1 MALTHQRLKEV
12 LSYDPESGHF
22 FWLNPASNRVRRGD
36 CAGTL
41 GLNGYIYIGVDGK
54 RYLAHRL
61 AMFYM
66 EGCMPADMVDH
77 INGIS
82 TDNRNCNLRHASVT
96 VNNENRRGAQA
107 NNSIGVL
114 GVSPSRGKFKAQI
127 QVSGNNLFLGR
138 FSTIESAQAAYIEAR
153 RALHEGNTL

>member
-1 MALTHQRLKEV
+1 MELTHQRLKEA

-22 FWLNPASNRVRRGD
+22 FWLNPASNRVKRGD

-41 GLNGYIYIGVDGK
+41 GLNGYIYISIDGK

-61 AMFYM
+61 AMFYV
-66 EGCMPADMVDH
+66 EECMPADMVDH

-82 TDNRNCNLRHASVT
+82 TDNRACNLRHASIT
-96 VNNENRRGAQA
+96 VNNENRHGAQS
-107 NNSIGVL
+107 NNKLGVL
-114 GVSPSRGKFKAQI
+114 GVSPSRGRFKAQI
-127 QVSGNNLFLGR
+127 QVSGKNFNLGR
-138 FSTIESAQAAYIEAR
+138 FSTIGGAQAAYLEAR